1 MKSWSK
7 YVDRLANP
15 VANSISSQNAVN
27 LSNTSMGGTASNTSA
42 VSNTSNSNALG
53 MPTMS
58 GSLAGANGGEIKL
71 ERMDD
76 DALVSS

>member
-1 MKSWSK
+1 
-7 YVDRLANP
+7 
-15 VANSISSQNAVN
+15 
-27 LSNTSMGGTASNTSA
+27 MGGTASNTSA

>member
-15 VANSISSQNAVN
+15 AANSISSQNAPN
-27 LSNTSMGGTASNTSA
+27 LSITNMGSTATNPSSVN
-42 VSNTSNSNALG
+42 NTSNSNTLS
-53 MPTMS
+53 MPTMPS
-58 GSLAGANGGEIKL
+58 SLAGASGGEVKL

-76 DALVSS
+76 DALVSN